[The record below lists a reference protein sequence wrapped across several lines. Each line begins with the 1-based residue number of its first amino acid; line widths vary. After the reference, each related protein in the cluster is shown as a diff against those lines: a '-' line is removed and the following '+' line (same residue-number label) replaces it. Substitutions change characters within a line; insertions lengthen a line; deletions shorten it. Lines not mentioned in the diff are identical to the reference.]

1 MRPPVQSPHVLRTRT
16 AVSQPHPE
24 VALPRDPR
32 FADARQRRETV
43 TALAEVPAALVVPVV
58 PVVPAQVPGGIR
70 RRRREA
76 VPCHPWLETR
86 PPRRGVVP
94 AHHKVGG
101 RAALGF
107 GREERA
113 VRRREV
119 D

>member
-1 MRPPVQSPHVLRTRT
+1 M
-16 AVSQPHPE
+16 
-24 VALPRDPR
+24 
-32 FADARQRRETV
+32 
-43 TALAEVPAALVVPVV
+43 TALAAAPAALVVPVV
-58 PVVPAQVPGGIR
+58 PVVPVQVPGGIR

-94 AHHKVGG
+94 AHHKAGG
-101 RAALGF
+101 RAALGL